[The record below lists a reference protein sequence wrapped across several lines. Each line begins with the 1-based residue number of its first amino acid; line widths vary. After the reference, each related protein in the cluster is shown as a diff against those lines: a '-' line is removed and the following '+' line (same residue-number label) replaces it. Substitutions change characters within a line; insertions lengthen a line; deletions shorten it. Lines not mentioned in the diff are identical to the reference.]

1 LHYFQKVSGS
11 KTNEA
16 IIEGKKNKINQ
27 DVGGN
32 NTSKNNKL
40 KVKGDENEFNQDL
53 NNLPKK

>member
-16 IIEGKKNKINQ
+16 IIEGKKKKLIKMLAVIIRQN
-27 DVGGN
+27 
-32 NTSKNNKL
+32 NNKL